1 LPAAALTPSTVGFV
15 RMPAPAGRTAQATRR
30 RSPVVNRATS
40 RPEQSVGSSDGWGE
54 RTRPGPRTRLR
65 RT

>member
-40 RPEQSVGSSDGWGE
+40 YPEQSIGLSDGWKR
-54 RTRPGPRTRLR
+54 RTRPGSRTRLR
-65 RT
+65 RA